1 MSQSFAAMQMFVLD
15 YIDNKIPLD
24 DQYYENKRLL
34 PQEARKC
41 IPKEHQGRH
50 RMSLLRPIAR
60 MLLGFEQCHPDWVR
74 QDKAKLKRSW
84 KNFITSKQGMI
95 LLREH
100 FPTEQTAAG
109 GVLDRSLSFRPVVRR
124 GTDDHGEGHRCEP
137 SLALTHERTGLR
149 MIRRFTESITGRRNG
164 CQR

>member
-1 MSQSFAAMQMFVLD
+1 MSRSFAAMQMFVLD

-74 QDKAKLKRSW
+74 QDKAKLKQSW
-84 KNFITSKQGMI
+84 KNFITSKQGMV
-95 LLREH
+95 LLHEH
-100 FPTEQTAAG
+100 FPTEQTASG
-109 GVLDRSLSFRPVVRR
+109 PVLKRSVSFISVVRR
-124 GTDDHGEGHRCEP
+124 GTGDHGEGYRRKWP
-137 SLALTHERTGLR
+137 LTGAHERTGLE
-149 MIRRFTESITGRRNG
+149 MIRRFTHTITGRRNDR
-164 CQR
+164 QR